1 MASKKFTISCAG
13 IVVYVAYKTVFKG
26 ASLGTL
32 GLLWF
37 LLLTVPWLSQALF
50 RVLVYNNFLSPYRHL
65 PQPSDRPHWFFGHF
79 YHLHNEQLPGNSQLR
94 WLEENPESPF
104 VRYYGIFKR
113 ERLAPRSHAALQ
125 TILQTAS
132 YSFVKPDLTR
142 KTLALIVGDGLINAE
157 ADSHRRQRKLLMPAF
172 SFGHIKSLTPVFVE
186 KSLALSKHIAGILD
200 NDDVVSDEKLSSP
213 GEKIIDL
220 DPLVHATT
228 LDIIFKAGFGTEFN
242 ALQNEDDKLVQAY
255 RNVFTMRKIT
265 NWWRFEM
272 AMEVFFG
279 PGVIPTK
286 RNKTVKASKRII
298 EKFATDLI
306 REKQQKQKIATT
318 FGKPASTTDKDIL
331 NILIAEG
338 KGALTDHE
346 IRNNLMT
353 FLAAG
358 HETTSSA
365 TAIALYLLSKHP
377 EVQSKL
383 RAEIREHIPE
393 YASYR
398 SGDNTDPLASLT
410 YEKIESMKYLNNFC
424 RESLRLIPPVPVT
437 SRQAAEDT
445 MVDGVLVKK
454 GTLIFIVIAAIN
466 QLKSLWGEDA
476 DKFNPDRWNNMSAEA
491 LSPYSFLTF
500 IQGPRSCIGRRF
512 SEIEFKCLLIALIGR
527 FEFGER
533 NPGEELALRS
543 MVTTKF
549 ANGLSLTVNY
559 AE

>member
-1 MASKKFTISCAG
+1 MASKKFTVSCAG
-13 IVVYVAYKTVFKG
+13 VVVYVAYKTVLKDT
-26 ASLGTL
+26 ALGTL
-32 GLLWF
+32 GILW
-37 LLLTVPWLSQALF
+37 LLLVTVPWVSRALF
-50 RVLVYNNFLSPYRHL
+50 RVLIYNNFLSPYRHL

-79 YHLHNEQLPGNSQLR
+79 YLLHNEQLQGNAQLK
-94 WLEENPESPF
+94 WFEENPESSF
-104 VRYYGIFKR
+104 VRYYGSFR
-113 ERLAPRSHAALQ
+113 SERLAPKSHAALQ

-132 YSFVKPDLTR
+132 YSFVKPDFAR
-142 KTLALIVGDGLINAE
+142 KSLAIVVGDGLLNAE
-157 ADSHRRQRKLLMPAF
+157 GDSHKRQRKLLMPAF

-186 KSLALSKHIAGILD
+186 KSLALSKHIASMLD
-200 NDDVVSDEKLSSP
+200 NDAAVSDERVFKP

-228 LDIIFKAGFGTEFN
+228 LDIIFNAGFGTEFN
-242 ALQNEDDKLVQAY
+242 ALENEDDKLVLAY
-255 RNVFTMRKIT
+255 RNVFTVPQIT
-265 NWWRFEM
+265 NWSMFQM
-272 AMEVFFG
+272 ALEVIFG

-306 REKQQKQKIATT
+306 REKQQQQKIATT
-318 FGKPASTTDKDIL
+318 FGKR
-331 NILIAEG
+331 
-338 KGALTDHE
+338 KGALTEHE

-365 TAIALYLLSKHP
+365 TVIALYLLSKHP
-377 EVQSKL
+377 EIQAKL

-398 SGDNTDPLASLT
+398 TGDKIDSLASLT
-410 YEKIESMKYLNNFC
+410 YEKIESMKYLNNVC

-437 SRQAAEDT
+437 SRLAAEDT
-445 MVDGVLVKK
+445 VVDGVLVKK
-454 GTLIFIVIAAIN
+454 GTLIRISIAAIN
-466 QLKSLWGEDA
+466 QLKSFWGEDT
-476 DKFNPDRWNNMSAEA
+476 DKFNPERWNDMSDEA

-533 NPGEELALRS
+533 NPGEELALSS
-543 MVTTKF
+543 MVTSKFVDGLPLKVKF
-549 ANGLSLTVNY
+549 A
-559 AE
+559 E